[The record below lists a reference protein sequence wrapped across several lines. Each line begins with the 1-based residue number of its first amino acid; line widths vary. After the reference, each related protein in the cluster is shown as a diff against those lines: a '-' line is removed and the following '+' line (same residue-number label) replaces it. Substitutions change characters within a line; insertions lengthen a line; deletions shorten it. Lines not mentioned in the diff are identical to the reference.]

1 MEITRVQVVCFE
13 VFRFSLHLRSIC
25 KPKLPK
31 PFKGRSYFEEITKSD
46 EIHPK
51 VERF

>member
-1 MEITRVQVVCFE
+1 MKRAVKFE
-13 VFRFSLHLRSIC
+13 AFMVLNNFFMDSVLESILVRFL
-25 KPKLPK
+25 KD
-31 PFKGRSYFEEITKSD
+31 GRYFEEIIKSD